1 MKSPLQLSS
10 PFWLL
15 ESSIKC
21 SFNASFRGKRLN
33 YPFDFWKG
41 RVSGEDIL
49 VFSPLY
55 LAILGDIWVYFQI
68 SLHCSP
74 TLEKKIERKLGRRGK
89 KRAHGKEV
97 FPAASWKFPA
107 RSRLGGGG
115 SS

>member
-1 MKSPLQLSS
+1 MTSPLHLSS

-21 SFNASFRGKRLN
+21 SFNASFSGKRLN

-74 TLEKKIERKLGRRGK
+74 TLEKK
-89 KRAHGKEV
+89 
-97 FPAASWKFPA
+97 
-107 RSRLGGGG
+107 
-115 SS
+115 